1 MSDMRLKCKQSGAI
15 NLVLVSI
22 LMMALTLAALS
33 LLYYMRYGHVPLQ
46 DVWQR
51 WSKSGEVVG
60 NELKNIS
67 GMNEGGAHSGKTAT
81 VDAGIKRC
89 TVNGKVL
96 FSDVEC
102 SDNNQTTRAV
112 KLYDS
117 KGGEPPKASAN
128 GKAQEAAQGA
138 NAVDVKSQMIEKAVK

>member
-1 MSDMRLKCKQSGAI
+1 MNMTASKFKQRGAI
-15 NLVLVSI
+15 NLVMVSF
-22 LMMALTLAALS
+22 LMMVLTLAALS
-33 LLYYMRYGHVPLQ
+33 LLYYMRYGRVPLQ

-60 NELKNIS
+60 NELKNMS
-67 GMNEGGAHSGKTAT
+67 GLGKDGAHSGKVAT
-81 VDAGIKRC
+81 VDDGIKRC

-102 SDNNQTTRAV
+102 SDNNPSTRAV

-128 GKAQEAAQGA
+128 SKAQETMQGA
-138 NAVDVKSQMIEKAVK
+138 NEVDVKSQMIDKATK